1 MTADGGKMPETQW
14 DEPRI
19 ALGRVRYFILANPNF
34 TVEQL
39 RGLENY
45 ELIPEPIRETIEGLT
60 LDERLVVKRIFTT
73 LEENHF
79 YLENLRGGL
88 TAY

>member
-1 MTADGGKMPETQW
+1 MTADGGKMPESQW

-19 ALGRVRYFILANPNF
+19 ALGRVHDFLRDRTDFSLH
-34 TVEQL
+34 EL

-45 ELIPEPIRETIEGLT
+45 ELIPGPVRETIEGLT
-60 LDERLVVKRIFTT
+60 HDERQVLKKIFVT

-79 YLENLRGGL
+79 YLENTQGGL